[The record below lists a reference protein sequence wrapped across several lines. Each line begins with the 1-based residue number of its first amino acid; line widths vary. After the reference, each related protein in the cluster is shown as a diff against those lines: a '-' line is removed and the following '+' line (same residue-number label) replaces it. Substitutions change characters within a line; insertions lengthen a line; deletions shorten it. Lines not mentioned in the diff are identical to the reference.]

1 MLGKPDKSARHVPGS
16 LSHTHTHKHTH
27 SHSCTERSLL
37 LEAPEGSRNKS
48 HKIMCHEMG
57 IVVAW
62 LHHKLYTTPPSSLPP
77 STTHCGRPLPSDWQ
91 RSHQV
96 DLQLGHVSL
105 HRWLLPAACRFLAN
119 FLQRNF
125 GDASVPPADTATC
138 RALASSLRSVPPPV
152 TLTLDLTL
160 LEFFN
165 YTTSASSGIGK
176 RWRTCNAGAAARQ
189 LDVKQCASMCGKVAA
204 LRSAMLQPV

>member
-1 MLGKPDKSARHVPGS
+1 MKW
-16 LSHTHTHKHTH
+16 
-27 SHSCTERSLL
+27 ELL
-37 LEAPEGSRNKS
+37 LPGCTTNSAPR
-48 HKIMCHEMG
+48 
-57 IVVAW
+57 
-62 LHHKLYTTPPSSLPP
+62 SLPP

-105 HRWLLPAACRFLAN
+105 HRWLPPAACWRIFCNVTLETPP
-119 FLQRNF
+119 FRLPTP
-125 GDASVPPADTATC
+125 PPAVP
-138 RALASSLRSVPPPV
+138 LRSVPPPV